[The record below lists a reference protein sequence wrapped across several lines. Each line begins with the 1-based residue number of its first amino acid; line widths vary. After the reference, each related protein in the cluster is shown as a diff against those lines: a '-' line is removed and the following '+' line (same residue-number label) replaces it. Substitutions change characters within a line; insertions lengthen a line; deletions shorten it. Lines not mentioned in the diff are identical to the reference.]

1 MFYLGMELLAKDDG
15 VVLQKAFAEFI
26 AKNGDTIEAGISKG
40 TGNAPINTGYKDWL
54 KNTGYKA
61 LEIVANPIGSAF
73 LQRSFV
79 TSLVRGFIV
88 VGPIVIAFKY
98 TWGKAAEW
106 MTETQ
111 KDDVQNKIQDILNGH
126 GSPYA
131 KALMDLNI
139 SCGLGPEIP
148 QEVVDLTIK
157 KLTEDPTF
165 TKFDENTE
173 ALIEEKTKE
182 ATKEVYEQKIKNI
195 AEQLKKNNTNSTE
208 DLQRMD
214 LLSAQTQLEVLD
226 EIIMSSGYPTLPDWE
241 NDKPTSYDEWKFSV
255 ITGGKEING
264 VVKFING
271 NKNYEVYVDTKKIFP
286 TD

>member
-1 MFYLGMELLAKDDG
+1 
-15 VVLQKAFAEFI
+15 
-26 AKNGDTIEAGISKG
+26 
-40 TGNAPINTGYKDWL
+40 
-54 KNTGYKA
+54 
-61 LEIVANPIGSAF
+61 
-73 LQRSFV
+73 
-79 TSLVRGFIV
+79 
-88 VGPIVIAFKY
+88 
-98 TWGKAAEW
+98 
-106 MTETQ
+106 
-111 KDDVQNKIQDILNGH
+111 
-126 GSPYA
+126 
-131 KALMDLNI
+131 MDLNI

-182 ATKEVYEQKIKNI
+182 ATKEVFKKEIKNI

-241 NDKPTSYDEWKFSV
+241 NDSPTLYDEWKFSV
-255 ITGGKEING
+255 IAGGKEING

-271 NKNYEVYVDTKKIFP
+271 DKNYEVYVDTKKIFP

>member
-1 MFYLGMELLAKDDG
+1 
-15 VVLQKAFAEFI
+15 
-26 AKNGDTIEAGISKG
+26 
-40 TGNAPINTGYKDWL
+40 
-54 KNTGYKA
+54 
-61 LEIVANPIGSAF
+61 
-73 LQRSFV
+73 
-79 TSLVRGFIV
+79 
-88 VGPIVIAFKY
+88 
-98 TWGKAAEW
+98 
-106 MTETQ
+106 
-111 KDDVQNKIQDILNGH
+111 
-126 GSPYA
+126 
-131 KALMDLNI
+131 MDLNI

-148 QEVVDLTIK
+148 QKVVDLAIK
-157 KLTEDPTF
+157 KLSEDPTF

-182 ATKEVYEQKIKNI
+182 ATKEVFEQEIKNI

-214 LLSAQTQLEVLD
+214 LLSAQSQLSILD

-286 TD
+286 TDDIKSDPEIKFNPKIGNK